1 MINKNLI
8 KVINRDLKY
17 TSQKYNI
24 PYNIKSHSFRVNIIT
39 NLLKVTSVQNTANI
53 IGHTDIRSTM
63 TYNRYALSKN
73 QIQDLLDKMDTKS
86 K

>member
-1 MINKNLI
+1 MIL
-8 KVINRDLKY
+8 
-17 TSQKYNI
+17 
-24 PYNIKSHSFRVNIIT
+24 PYNIKSYSFRVNIIT

-73 QIQDLLDKMDTKS
+73 QIQDLLDKMENYVE
-86 K
+86 